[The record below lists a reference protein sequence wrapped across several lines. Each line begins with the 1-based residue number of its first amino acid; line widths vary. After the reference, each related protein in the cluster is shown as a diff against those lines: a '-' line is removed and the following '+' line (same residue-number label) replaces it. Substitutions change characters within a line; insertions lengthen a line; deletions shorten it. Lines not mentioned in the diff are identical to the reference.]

1 MTPLSILNNKVQ
13 KKGATQASRWV
24 AQKGGGLLCPAQPL
38 CLVVEVHLVIDV
50 LGFGWT
56 VWFNPS
62 PILDICNQV
71 WGSSSVFLPHME
83 LVGGGDLKVD
93 LVILL
98 AHTQTLLSH
107 AASCYKCVCCNQ

>member
-1 MTPLSILNNKVQ
+1 M
-13 KKGATQASRWV
+13 
-24 AQKGGGLLCPAQPL
+24 
-38 CLVVEVHLVIDV
+38 IDV